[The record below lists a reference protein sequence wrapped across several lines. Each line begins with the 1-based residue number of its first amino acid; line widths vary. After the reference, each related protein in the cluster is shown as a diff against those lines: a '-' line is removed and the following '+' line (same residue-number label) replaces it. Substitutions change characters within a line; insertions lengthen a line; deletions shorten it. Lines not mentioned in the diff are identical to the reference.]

1 MSGEKPFIFDNN
13 VTVGRMKREY
23 IEPYTPEGILAVM
36 DRFGIDK
43 ALCTH
48 TLSEDTSIRRGED
61 LLLRLTD
68 PFRERLEIKAVTNP
82 FLESPDELLE
92 RMCRAGARCIKIFT
106 EKFGLAWL
114 DEVFGSL
121 FCVCEEYKIPV
132 WVDESQVDW
141 RGLSETL
148 ERYPNLPVIVGN
160 SKYNFF
166 NMMTIMMRKFP
177 NLYFDVSRFNI
188 FDGYRVIKET
198 IGCRRLLFGSAL
210 PKYSPGAPLTF
221 LRNSGITDD
230 EISGI
235 LGGNLEGLLERVL
248 LPGGN
253 SQEDKK
259 NEY

>member
-1 MSGEKPFIFDNN
+1 MSGEKLFIFDNN

-48 TLSEDTSIRRGED
+48 TLSEDTSIRRGEE
-61 LLLRLTD
+61 LL
-68 PFRERLEIKAVTNP
+68 FRITEPYRDRLEIKPVTNP
-82 FLESPDELLE
+82 LMESTDELLE
-92 RMCRAGARCIKIFT
+92 RMEQAGARCIKIFT
-106 EKFGLAWL
+106 EKFGIAWI
-114 DEVFGSL
+114 DEVFGGL
-121 FCVCEEYKIPV
+121 FGICNERRIPV
-132 WVDESQVDW
+132 WVDENQVDW

-148 ERYPNLPVIVGN
+148 ASYPDLPVIVGN
-160 SKYNFF
+160 SRYNFF

-198 IGCRRLLFGSAL
+198 VGCRRLLFGSAL

-221 LRNSGITDD
+221 LRNAGITDD

-235 LGGNLEGLLERVL
+235 LGGNLGGLLERVL

-259 NEY
+259 K